1 MRDSQMTR
9 PSLLVRLG
17 DARDGEAWNQFV
29 EIYSPFVYQYM
40 RRHGLQDADA
50 ADVTQEVLRTV
61 VRSVGRF
68 DHNRRAGSFRKW
80 LSSVA
85 RSRLSDFVAKRKKQ
99 VSASGGT
106 TALETLG
113 QQPAQDDEE
122 EILEREYQ
130 KCLFQWAA
138 NKVRPQFQESTWQAF
153 WQTYVDGRSC
163 KDVARDLQVSTE
175 AVYMARARVLSRL
188 KEKVRQVEG

>member
-1 MRDSQMTR
+1 MNDSQMTQ
-9 PSLLVRLG
+9 PSLLIRLG
-17 DARDGEAWNQFV
+17 DGQDDEAWNQFI

-61 VRSVGRF
+61 ARSVGGF

-80 LSSVA
+80 LSSVS
-85 RSRLSDFVAKRKKQ
+85 RSRLSDFTAKRKKQ
-99 VSASGGT
+99 VLASGGT

-113 QQPAQDDEE
+113 QQPDQDREE
-122 EILEREYQ
+122 EILQREYQ

-138 NKVRPQFQESTWQAF
+138 NKIRREFQQSTWQAF

-163 KDVARDLQVSTE
+163 KDVARALQVSTE
-175 AVYMARARVLSRL
+175 AVYMAKGRVLSRL
-188 KEKVRQVEG
+188 REKIRQVEA

>member
-1 MRDSQMTR
+1 MNDSQMTR
-9 PSLLVRLG
+9 PSLLIRLG
-17 DARDGEAWNQFV
+17 DAQDGEAWNQFI

-40 RRHGLQDADA
+40 RRQGLQDADA

-61 VRSVGRF
+61 ARSVGGF

-113 QQPAQDDEE
+113 QQPAQDGEE

-138 NKVRPQFQESTWQAF
+138 KKVRREFQPSTWEAF
-153 WQTYVDGRSC
+153 WHTYVDGRSC

-175 AVYMARARVLSRL
+175 AVYMAQGRVLSRL
-188 KEKVRQVEG
+188 REKVRQVEG